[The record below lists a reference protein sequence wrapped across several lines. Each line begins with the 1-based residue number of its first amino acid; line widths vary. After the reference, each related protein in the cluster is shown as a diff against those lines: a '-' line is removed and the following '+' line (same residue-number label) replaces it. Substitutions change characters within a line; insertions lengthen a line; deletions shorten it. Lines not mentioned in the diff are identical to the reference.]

1 MDAKE
6 QYILTK
12 KIYLLYLNSFT
23 PAIVSG
29 IIGLSLAATL
39 WNTVSHQPL
48 VIWLS
53 ITLLMAIIRVSLF
66 FSFKKHRPK
75 GEQIFKWE
83 IPYAISLFTAVLNWS
98 IGLLIIIPI
107 ENLNVVFI
115 ISIFSISLA
124 TGATS
129 WYGPIRYMQ
138 IGTVCLF
145 FIPTIIALLTHG
157 EYETLW
163 LGITACFIFIGCLF
177 TCHLSQKTLNDHFE
191 LAYELKKAIKK
202 AKLLANTDVLTGLNN
217 RRAFFEMAPKIL
229 SKCQL
234 GTLPV
239 CLITFDVDYF
249 KKINDAFG
257 HAAGDIALQR
267 LASILIR
274 NLRTSDICC
283 RLGGEE
289 FAVLLPNIN
298 LKKGMRVA
306 EKFRKAIMAMPIVL
320 SQQKNISITASFGV
334 SDIGDNIDEML
345 NHADQAMYKA
355 KNNGRNLVVAYEA
368 DYLNPANQIKTRK
381 NLRAG

>member
-12 KIYLLYLNSFT
+12 KINLLYLNSFT

-29 IIGLSLAATL
+29 VIGLSLAATL
-39 WNTVSHQPL
+39 WQAVNHQPL
-48 VIWLS
+48 LVWLS
-53 ITLLMAIIRVSLF
+53 ITLLMAVIRVSLF
-66 FSFKKHRPK
+66 YSFKKHQPT
-75 GEQIFKWE
+75 GEQLLKWE
-83 IPYAISLFTAVLNWS
+83 IPYAVSLFAAILNWS

-129 WYGPIRYMQ
+129 WYGQIRYMQ

-163 LGITACFIFIGCLF
+163 LGITACFIFMGCLL
-177 TCHLSQKTLNDHFE
+177 TCHLSQQTLNDHFE

-202 AKLLANTDVLTGLNN
+202 AKILAHTDVLTGLNN
-217 RRAFFEMAPKIL
+217 RRAFFEMAPKTL
-229 SKCQL
+229 TKCQHSAL
-234 GTLPV
+234 AV
-239 CLITFDVDYF
+239 CLITFDIDYF

-267 LASILIR
+267 IASLLIR
-274 NLRTSDICC
+274 NLRTADVCC

-289 FAVLLPNIN
+289 FAVLLPNVN
-298 LKKGMRVA
+298 LKKAMRVA
-306 EKFRKAIMAMPIVL
+306 EKFRKAIMAMPIAI
-320 SQQKNISITASFGV
+320 SRQKNISITASFGV
-334 SDIGDNIDEML
+334 SDIGDTIDEML
-345 NHADQAMYKA
+345 NHADQAMYQA
-355 KNNGRNLVVAYEA
+355 KNNGRNLVMAYEA
-368 DYLNPANQIKTRK
+368 EFSTPANQIKTRK
-381 NLRAG
+381 NLRA